1 MDEAIGMNE
10 LSQMIP
16 EVTDLILPWI
26 GVLISIVIF
35 LWFKDFATQ
44 LAKGLAFKHDPHF
57 QEGDLVW
64 LEDEPATIIKI
75 GATQTI
81 FGIVNGRGYIWR
93 FVPNE
98 SIFDMKLE
106 KIVSDKIHYDSEAEE
121 ARKLKKL
128 LNIDQE
134 QDKKIAEN
142 KFRDVEQDVELE
154 QNLIRDLQH
163 DRLLAEH
170 SKAISQISSLVQS
183 HGSEELKDAAEDLI
197 KDLTNKA

>member
-1 MDEAIGMNE
+1 MDQE
-10 LSQMIP
+10 LLEKIP

-26 GVLISIVIF
+26 GMLISIVLF

-81 FGIVNGRGYIWR
+81 FGIVNGRGMIWR
-93 FVPNE
+93 FIPNGE
-98 SIFDMKLE
+98 IHNVKLE
-106 KIVSDKIHYDSEAEE
+106 KIVSDKIHYDSEDEE

-128 LNIDQE
+128 LEDYDRK
-134 QDKKIAEN
+134 QDVQIEEN
-142 KFRDVEQDVELE
+142 KEKDVEQDTKILDLLNKVEQEGLDIRKLIE
-154 QNLIRDLQH
+154 NLRG
-163 DRLLAEH
+163 
-170 SKAISQISSLVQS
+170 SK
-183 HGSEELKDAAEDLI
+183 EE
-197 KDLTNKA
+197 

>member
-1 MDEAIGMNE
+1 MDQE
-10 LSQMIP
+10 LLEKIP

-26 GVLISIVIF
+26 GMLISIVLF

-81 FGIVNGRGYIWR
+81 FGIVNGRGMIWR
-93 FVPNE
+93 FIPNGE
-98 SIFDMKLE
+98 IHSVKLE
-106 KIVSDKIHYDSEAEE
+106 KIVSDKIHYDSEDEE

-128 LNIDQE
+128 LEDYDRK
-134 QDKKIAEN
+134 QDVQIEEN
-142 KFRDVEQDVELE
+142 KEKDVEQDTKILDLLNKVEQEGLDIRKLIE
-154 QNLIRDLQH
+154 NLRG
-163 DRLLAEH
+163 
-170 SKAISQISSLVQS
+170 SK
-183 HGSEELKDAAEDLI
+183 E
-197 KDLTNKA
+197 N

>member
-1 MDEAIGMNE
+1 MDQE
-10 LSQMIP
+10 LLEKIP

-26 GVLISIVIF
+26 GMLISIVLF

-81 FGIVNGRGYIWR
+81 FGIVNGRGMIWR
-93 FVPNE
+93 FVPNGE
-98 SIFDMKLE
+98 IHNVKLE
-106 KIVSDKIHYDSEAEE
+106 KIVSDKIHYDSEDEE

-128 LNIDQE
+128 LEDYDRK
-134 QDKKIAEN
+134 QDVQIEEN
-142 KFRDVEQDVELE
+142 KEKDVEQDTKILDLLTKVEQEGVDIRKLIE
-154 QNLIRDLQH
+154 NLRG
-163 DRLLAEH
+163 
-170 SKAISQISSLVQS
+170 SK
-183 HGSEELKDAAEDLI
+183 ED
-197 KDLTNKA
+197 

>member
-1 MDEAIGMNE
+1 MDQE
-10 LSQMIP
+10 LLEKIP

-26 GVLISIVIF
+26 GMLISIVLF

-81 FGIVNGRGYIWR
+81 FGIVNGRGMIWR
-93 FVPNE
+93 FIPNGE
-98 SIFDMKLE
+98 IHSVKLE
-106 KIVSDKIHYDSEAEE
+106 KIVSDKIHYDSEDEE

-128 LNIDQE
+128 LEDYDRK
-134 QDKKIAEN
+134 QDVQIEEN
-142 KFRDVEQDVELE
+142 KEKDVEQDTKILDLLTKVEQEGVDIRKLID
-154 QNLIRDLQH
+154 NLR
-163 DRLLAEH
+163 
-170 SKAISQISSLVQS
+170 SKEVRT
-183 HGSEELKDAAEDLI
+183 DA
-197 KDLTNKA
+197 KSN

>member
-1 MDEAIGMNE
+1 MDDAVGINE

-16 EVTDLILPWI
+16 EVTDLILPWL

-81 FGIVNGRGYIWR
+81 FGIVNGRGMIWR
-93 FVPNE
+93 FVPNSE
-98 SIFDMKLE
+98 IHNVKLE
-106 KIVSDKIHYDSEAEE
+106 KIVSDKIHYDS
-121 ARKLKKL
+121 
-128 LNIDQE
+128 DQE
-134 QDKKIAEN
+134 QARQLRELLELTE
-142 KFRDVEQDVELE
+142 EQVIVNI
-154 QNLIRDLQH
+154 QGDLPMVFPEMV
-163 DRLLAEH
+163 DE
-170 SKAISQISSLVQS
+170 
-183 HGSEELKDAAEDLI
+183 LI
-197 KDLTNKA
+197 KPIIQVVLYTLQVVLKVIYL

>member
-1 MDEAIGMNE
+1 MDDAVGINE

-16 EVTDLILPWI
+16 EVTDLILRWL

-81 FGIVNGRGYIWR
+81 FGIVNGRGMIWR
-93 FVPNE
+93 FVPNSE
-98 SIFDMKLE
+98 IHNVKLE
-106 KIVSDKIHYDSEAEE
+106 KIVSDKIHYDS
-121 ARKLKKL
+121 
-128 LNIDQE
+128 DQE
-134 QDKKIAEN
+134 QARQLRELLELTEEQDEMITEN
-142 KFRDVEQDVELE
+142 RDRDVEQDETIQRIDQYNIIQDKKMEDHKKHLE
-154 QNLIRDLQH
+154 RMIKKL
-163 DRLLAEH
+163 
-170 SKAISQISSLVQS
+170 
-183 HGSEELKDAAEDLI
+183 EEKI
-197 KDLTNKA
+197 KS

>member
-1 MDEAIGMNE
+1 MDDAIGINE

-16 EVTDLILPWI
+16 EVTDLILPWL
-26 GVLISIVIF
+26 GVLVSIVIF

-81 FGIVNGRGYIWR
+81 FGIVNGRGMIWR
-93 FVPNE
+93 FIPNGE
-98 SIFDMKLE
+98 IHNVKLE
-106 KIVSDKIHYDSEAEE
+106 KIVSDKIHYDSEDEE

-128 LNIDQE
+128 LEDYDRK
-134 QDKKIAEN
+134 QDVQIEEN
-142 KFRDVEQDVELE
+142 KEKDVEQDTKILDLLNKVEQEGLDIRKLIE
-154 QNLIRDLQH
+154 NLRG
-163 DRLLAEH
+163 
-170 SKAISQISSLVQS
+170 SK
-183 HGSEELKDAAEDLI
+183 ED
-197 KDLTNKA
+197 